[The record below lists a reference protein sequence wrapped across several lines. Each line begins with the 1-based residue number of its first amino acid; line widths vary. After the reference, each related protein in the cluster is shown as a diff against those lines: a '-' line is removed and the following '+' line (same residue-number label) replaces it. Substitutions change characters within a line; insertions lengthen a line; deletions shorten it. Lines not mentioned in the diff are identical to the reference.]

1 MARSIILAL
10 LLSST
15 ALASNPVFGAYSTDS
30 CDTCLDQTYESCP
43 GDYKTRSYATCM
55 CAGDGSANFVSCLSS
70 CDPTLNEPAN
80 ASATYYGYC
89 LMFFKELCDGAQE
102 FVSSDTYAEQCS
114 KEAIKAGG
122 IGEKGNDSGDDS
134 GSGSDGGSDKETDD
148 DSDEST
154 AIEVP
159 TKTNESASEK
169 TNEKGESDET
179 GAATTTG
186 DSSKTSETAQTTSG
200 AKATAIPAMALFAG
214 LGLQFINV

>member
-1 MARSIILAL
+1 MVRSILFTL

-15 ALASNPVFGAYSTDS
+15 VLAANPLFGAYSTDQ

-43 GDYKTRSYATCM
+43 GDYQTRPYATCM

-89 LMFFKELCDGAQE
+89 LMFFKQLCDGAQQ
-102 FVSSDTYAEQCS
+102 FVDDETYAKQCS

-122 IGEKGNDSGDDS
+122 IGEKG
-134 GSGSDGGSDKETDD
+134 SDGGSGDDDDSEKESDSNGDD
-148 DSDEST
+148 DSDDST
-154 AIEVP
+154 GIAIP
-159 TKTNESASEK
+159 TKTNESSSEK
-169 TNEKGESDET
+169 TDET
-179 GAATTTG
+179 GESNETDAATTTG
-186 DSSKTSETAQTTSG
+186 DVSKTSETAQTTSG

-214 LGLQFINV
+214 LGLQLINI